1 MKNLSYD
8 QPVFDIPRNLYVLG
22 SLIFYLLDS
31 EPERFDRQTQ
41 GLVVAC
47 VDETD
52 STLNTDPVVGKN
64 GLEAW

>member
-1 MKNLSYD
+1 MIS
-8 QPVFDIPRNLYVLG
+8 LYLIFPAICMFIG